1 MSEPLDGDM
10 HLRGIID
17 HNNKVEHDH
26 QLQVVATGKSEADRA
41 AELKGRAQKLLIEL
55 CAIMDEGF
63 RDGLLIR
70 WNGIS
75 LSPFIGRHEII
86 DLHIEKRF

>member
-1 MSEPLDGDM
+1 MSDDLPSGLPKMIDPS
-10 HLRGIID
+10 LLTIIS
-17 HNNKVEHDH
+17 
-26 QLQVVATGKSEADRA
+26 TGKSEVDRA

-55 CAIMDEGF
+55 CSVMDEGF

-75 LSPFIGRHEII
+75 LSPFIGKHEII